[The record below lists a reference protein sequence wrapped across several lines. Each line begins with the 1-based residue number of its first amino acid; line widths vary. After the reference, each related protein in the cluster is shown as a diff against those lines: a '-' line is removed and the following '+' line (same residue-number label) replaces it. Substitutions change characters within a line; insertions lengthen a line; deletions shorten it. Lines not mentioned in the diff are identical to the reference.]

1 MIAALGATRV
11 LLGLSAVALTA
22 SLLLFATRPTPAQFK
37 EQIWH
42 QALAGV
48 KADLEERREQS
59 PLYNLVA
66 GWLTLKSGSVLL
78 DLLTAGKDAELN
90 RLRDFWMAHTYTE
103 DWMFVTYFR
112 YDETG
117 CFSDYLGIGG
127 KLINLADGCA
137 VERYRTAGH

>member
-22 SLLLFATRPTPAQFK
+22 SLLLSATRPTPAQFK
-37 EQIWH
+37 EQVWD

-48 KADLEERREQS
+48 KAELEERREQS

-78 DLLTAGKDAELN
+78 DLLKAGKDAELN
-90 RLRDFWMAHTYTE
+90 RLPNFWMANTSTE
-103 DWMFVTYFR
+103 DWGIVTYFR
-112 YDETG
+112 YNEAG

-127 KLINLADGCA
+127 KLINLRDGCE
-137 VERYRTAGH
+137 VERYRKARQ